1 MTTID
6 THATGTAV
14 PSGTAGSVA
23 TSSTP
28 GALGGLVGWLTTT
41 DHKRI
46 GRLFIGCSLLVAIGV
61 AVLGALVGVGRVSQ
75 TRHIISAHIAPQ
87 LFAAFRFGL
96 IFGVLVPVLV
106 GLAIA
111 VVPLQLGA
119 RSLAFPRLAAAGLW
133 TWLVGMILVVITLA
147 ANGGPNGGDRRM
159 VEGFLVAHVLVV
171 LGLFAAAVSLVTSIL
186 TTRAPGMN
194 MRRVPPF
201 SFASLVMGLV
211 VLLGLPVVLG
221 ALIYSIVDYRA
232 GGAAFGGSKQL
243 WDHIGFGSTQPFTFA
258 LAVPALG
265 VLIDTAA
272 TSSGKRLPMRGTVFA
287 GFGLVGLGV
296 LGAIIQFP
304 AGLRRNIFHSSF
316 GTFLNDA
323 VPYAFF
329 QLLPILGGLIVLGIG
344 GLALAKGRA
353 KVSAGLVF
361 GLLGVLMVFAGMLA
375 NAVFYVGDAQ
385 LGGTVFE
392 EGTRV
397 LVAYGAILALLGGVA
412 YWGPKLWGRTMS
424 DKVVIP
430 LALLGF
436 AATALAGM
444 PYLIA
449 GFAKQPA
456 DLIEFKYGGPQ
467 ELWNG
472 VSVAGHL
479 LMAIVVLGFVAA
491 AFASFTSDA
500 DDRQA
505 GDDPW
510 DGQTLEWTTSSP
522 APEANFADVPMISS
536 AEPLLDVKQA
546 AGRTA

>member
-1 MTTID
+1 M
-6 THATGTAV
+6 
-14 PSGTAGSVA
+14 
-23 TSSTP
+23 
-28 GALGGLVGWLTTT
+28 
-41 DHKRI
+41 
-46 GRLFIGCSLLVAIGV
+46 
-61 AVLGALVGVGRVSQ
+61 
-75 TRHIISAHIAPQ
+75 
-87 LFAAFRFGL
+87 
-96 IFGVLVPVLV
+96 
-106 GLAIA
+106 
-111 VVPLQLGA
+111 
-119 RSLAFPRLAAAGLW
+119 
-133 TWLVGMILVVITLA
+133 
-147 ANGGPNGGDRRM
+147 
-159 VEGFLVAHVLVV
+159 
-171 LGLFAAAVSLVTSIL
+171 
-186 TTRAPGMN
+186 
-194 MRRVPPF
+194 
-201 SFASLVMGLV
+201 
-211 VLLGLPVVLG
+211 VLG

-397 LVAYGAILALLGGVA
+397 LVAYGAILAAARRRRLLGPEAV
-412 YWGPKLWGRTMS
+412 GPHHVGQGRHPAGPARLRGHRARRHAVPHRRFRQAAGGS
-424 DKVVIP
+424 DRVQVRRP
-430 LALLGF
+430 AGAVERRQRGRSRSSWRSSCSASSLL
-436 AATALAGM
+436 
-444 PYLIA
+444 
-449 GFAKQPA
+449 
-456 DLIEFKYGGPQ
+456 
-467 ELWNG
+467 
-472 VSVAGHL
+472 
-479 LMAIVVLGFVAA
+479 